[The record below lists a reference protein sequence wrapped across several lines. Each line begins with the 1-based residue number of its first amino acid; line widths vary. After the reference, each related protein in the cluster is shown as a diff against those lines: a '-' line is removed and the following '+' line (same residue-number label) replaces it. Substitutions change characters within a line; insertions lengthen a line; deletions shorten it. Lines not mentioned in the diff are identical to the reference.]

1 MLGLGNGI
9 IRKCG
14 HVGVGVSLWA
24 WALRPLSLAVW
35 KSVFF

>member
-1 MLGLGNGI
+1 LRMPSDGLNMLGPERGT

-24 WALRPLSLAVW
+24 WAS
-35 KSVFF
+35 S